1 MRNLVA
7 IAAIGALALSLPA
20 VAKGKP
26 APKQPADKCG
36 FCYGTEN
43 KNKPELDSGLS
54 AQRRKILEVAEGE
67 LHSVSDCG
75 GSGGEKKG
83 ADKLEEIYK
92 NALQSVY
99 SEKAMKSHVRK
110 ANHSKWNGPWSW
122 CGIWAAHVVREAGFK
137 DISWTIGKLKG
148 RAPIGG
154 HKGVKPGDIAFWSG
168 GLNHHDIVEKI
179 DGKTVYT
186 LDGNQ
191 ECSGIMRK
199 KRQLSNMAG
208 YYNVAND

>member
-75 GSGGEKKG
+75 GELSSAAKFCPGCGKP
-83 ADKLEEIYK
+83 A
-92 NALQSVY
+92 AL
-99 SEKAMKSHVRK
+99 
-110 ANHSKWNGPWSW
+110 
-122 CGIWAAHVVREAGFK
+122 
-137 DISWTIGKLKG
+137 
-148 RAPIGG
+148 
-154 HKGVKPGDIAFWSG
+154 
-168 GLNHHDIVEKI
+168 
-179 DGKTVYT
+179 
-186 LDGNQ
+186 
-191 ECSGIMRK
+191 
-199 KRQLSNMAG
+199 
-208 YYNVAND
+208 